1 MGTRRTYT
9 AEFKREAV
17 QLLAER
23 GGRMAEVARSLGI
36 DRGVLRDWRDQA
48 AAEGEGAFPGHGR
61 AKSSEEELRRLQR
74 ELLQTRQERD
84 ILKKALAYFAK
95 QPS

>member
-1 MGTRRTYT
+1 MGRRRTYT

-17 QLLAER
+17 GLTR
-23 GGRMAEVARSLGI
+23 DPDRTVAEVARSLGI
-36 DRGVLRDWRDQA
+36 DRSVLRSWKVRMDAD
-48 AAEGEGAFPGHGR
+48 GEEAFPGHGR
-61 AKSSEEELRRLQR
+61 LKASDDEVAQLRR
-74 ELLQTRQERD
+74 ELERTRQERD